1 MFLKGLKNMEIAW
14 LDGDY
19 VVWYGRIYSYPD
31 ELASLLLK
39 HAIASIPVPSDYI
52 EEVQFWAESV
62 SPKLSK
68 KEILQTVKS
77 TFGLDLFAK
86 VGI

>member
-31 ELASLLLK
+31 ELATLLLK

-52 EEVQFWAESV
+52 EEVQFWV
-62 SPKLSK
+62 SGQRGAAHVSANLHDIICPP
-68 KEILQTVKS
+68 
-77 TFGLDLFAK
+77 
-86 VGI
+86 